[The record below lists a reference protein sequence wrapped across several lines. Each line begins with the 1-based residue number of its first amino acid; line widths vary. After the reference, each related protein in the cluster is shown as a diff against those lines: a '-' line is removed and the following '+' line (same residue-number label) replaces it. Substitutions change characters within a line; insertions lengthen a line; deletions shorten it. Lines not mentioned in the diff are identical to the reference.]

1 MRFTVHAKHNRE
13 PIERRAARVSGEKAA
28 AMQAVTDQVKNQAQA
43 TGGGIPTEPRL
54 HVRRPSNRRRE
65 HAGQLF
71 GQECQPQWGA
81 APVWR
86 WQFLR
91 PDTVRHAE
99 RHVLAE
105 WVLVT

>member
-91 PDTVRHAE
+91 PDTVDM
-99 RHVLAE
+99 LSGMYSPSGSS
-105 WVLVT
+105 